1 MARRV
6 KRRIRVTTG
15 SIYLDILPLLAIPMI
30 FYNVVVFSG
39 LAGNADQIAAWMI
52 APALTVPMFS
62 GAVLNLSVSD
72 IILFASMPLMFFE
85 IIKSARTDSL
95 SVLNHTISTLTLVI
109 AIVEF
114 VAVQGFSTAVFCL
127 LVLMQLVDVIA
138 GFTVTI
144 AAARRD
150 LGGATVVG

>member
-1 MARRV
+1 MSRRV

-15 SIYLDILPLLAIPMI
+15 SVFFDIIPLLAIPMI
-30 FYNVVVFSG
+30 FYNIIVFTG
-39 LAGNADQIAAWMI
+39 IAGSADEVAGWMI

-62 GAVLNLSVSD
+62 GAVLNLSMSD

-85 IIKSARTDSL
+85 IVKSARTDSL
-95 SVLNHTISTLTLVI
+95 SVLNHTISTLTLVV

-114 VAVQGFSTAVFCL
+114 VAVKGFSTAVFCL

>member
-1 MARRV
+1 MSRRV
-6 KRRIRVTTG
+6 KRRLRVTTG
-15 SIYLDILPLLAIPMI
+15 SVFFDVIPLLAIPMV

-39 LAGNADQIAAWMI
+39 IAGPSDHVAAWMI
-52 APALTVPMFS
+52 APAISVPMFS
-62 GAVLNLSVSD
+62 GSVLDLSVSD
-72 IILFASMPLMFFE
+72 IILFLAMPLMFFE

-95 SVLNHTISTLTLVI
+95 SVLNHTISTFTLVI

-114 VAVQGFSTAVFCL
+114 VAVKGFSTAVFAL
-127 LVLMQLVDVIA
+127 LAVMQLVDVIA

>member
-1 MARRV
+1 MSRRV

-15 SIYLDILPLLAIPMI
+15 SVFLDIIPLLALPML
-30 FYNVVVFSG
+30 FYNVVVISG
-39 LAGNADQIAAWMI
+39 MAGSGDQVAAWMV
-52 APALTVPMFS
+52 APAITVPMFS
-62 GAVLNLSVSD
+62 GSVLSLSVSD
-72 IILFASMPLMFFE
+72 IILFVAMPLMFFE

-95 SVLNHTISTLTLVI
+95 SVMNHTISTLTLVV
-109 AIVEF
+109 AVVEF
-114 VAVQGFSTAVFCL
+114 VAIKGFSTAVFAL
-127 LVLMQLVDVIA
+127 LVVMQLVDVIA